1 MEIQKVGG
9 LIMKKKY
16 NHEVKLVKLSEIRL
30 NKYNPNV
37 VPEQIMEQLEKRI
50 EEEGFLQPVLLRNIE
65 PEGEIKYEVI
75 DGEHRFLVAKKL
87 NYEEIPSIIVDKKL
101 PEAML
106 ATINMNKLRGEFDT
120 LKLAEVIHTLH
131 ETYSIEELE
140 DKLGYS
146 SEEMAGMESLLKF
159 DFNDLGNEG
168 VKLDDE
174 GTNNEEEEFKLILTS
189 KQMKLVNDALEL
201 TGEED
206 NVSALIT
213 ICLEYINNNG
223 KQITKE

>member
-16 NHEVKLVKLSEIRL
+16 YHEVKLVKLSEIRL

-37 VPEQIMEQLEKRI
+37 VPDEIMGQLEKRI
-50 EEEGFLQPVLLRNIE
+50 EEEGFLQPVLLRNIA

-75 DGEHRFLVAKKL
+75 DGEHRFLAAQKL
-87 NYEEIPSIIVDKKL
+87 DYEEIPSIIVDKKL

-140 DKLGYS
+140 EKLGYTP
-146 SEEMAGMESLLKF
+146 EEMTGMENLLNF
-159 DFNDLGNEG
+159 DFNNLDNEG

-174 GTNNEEEEFKLILTS
+174 ETNEEEEFKLILTS
-189 KQMKLVNDALEL
+189 KQMKLVNDALGL
-201 TGEED
+201 TEKED

-213 ICLEYINNNG
+213 ICLEYINNHG
-223 KQITKE
+223 KKNTEE

>member
-1 MEIQKVGG
+1 
-9 LIMKKKY
+9 MKKKY
-16 NHEVKLVKLSEIRL
+16 YHEVKLVKLSEIRL

-37 VPEQIMEQLEKRI
+37 VPDEIMGQLEKRI

-87 NYEEIPSIIVDKKL
+87 DYEEIPSIIIDKKL

-140 DKLGYS
+140 EKLGYS
-146 SEEMAGMESLLKF
+146 SEEMTGMESLLNF
-159 DFNDLGNEG
+159 DFNNLDNEG

-174 GTNNEEEEFKLILTS
+174 GPSEEEEFKLILTS

-201 TGEED
+201 TGKED

-223 KQITKE
+223 KQISKE

>member
-1 MEIQKVGG
+1 
-9 LIMKKKY
+9 MKKKY
-16 NHEVKLVKLSEIRL
+16 YHEVKLVKLSEIRL

-37 VPEQIMEQLEKRI
+37 VPDEIMEQLERRI

-65 PEGEIKYEVI
+65 PEGEVKYEVI
-75 DGEHRFLVAKKL
+75 DGEHRFLAAKKL
-87 NYEEIPSIIVDKKL
+87 DYEEIPSIIVDKKL

-131 ETYSIEELE
+131 ESYSMEELE
-140 DKLGYS
+140 EKLGYS
-146 SEEMAGMESLLKF
+146 SEEMTGMESLLNF
-159 DFNDLGNEG
+159 DFNKLDDEG

-174 GTNNEEEEFKLILTS
+174 ETNEEEEFKLILTS

-201 TGEED
+201 TGKED

-223 KQITKE
+223 KQISKE

>member
-1 MEIQKVGG
+1 
-9 LIMKKKY
+9 MKKKY

-37 VPEQIMEQLEKRI
+37 VPDEIMEQLTKRI
-50 EEEGFLQPVLLRNIE
+50 EEEGFLQPVLLRNIA
-65 PEGEIKYEVI
+65 PEGEIKYGVI

-87 NYEEIPSIIVDKKL
+87 DYEEIPSIIVDKKL

-120 LKLAEVIHTLH
+120 LKLAEVIHILH
-131 ETYSIEELE
+131 ETYSMEELE
-140 DKLGYS
+140 EKLGYS
-146 SEEMAGMESLLKF
+146 TDEMTGMESLLNF

-174 GTNNEEEEFKLILTS
+174 GTTNEDQEFKLMLTS

-223 KQITKE
+223 KQISKE